1 MGMPTNLKVVT
12 VKLPKSDLRRIP
24 RGATRSEFIRA
35 AVAEKLARQDIP
47 DWKPRTALGRKL
59 LKLSERFDGERL
71 DAEAIAQELRERRG
85 GLA

>member
-1 MGMPTNLKVVT
+1 MPTDLKVVT

-24 RGATRSEFIRA
+24 PGETRSEFIRA
-35 AVAEKLARQDIP
+35 AVSEKLARLGCP
-47 DWKPRTALGRKL
+47 PWKPKTPLGRKL
-59 LKLSERFDGERL
+59 LALSDRFDGERL